1 MNNSPTS
8 TIESLLS
15 SNHRLTRL
23 AAQSTGSTVSS
34 AVWSTLSVLINDGP
48 RRIGDLA
55 RDARISQPGMTK
67 VIQNL
72 VQDEWVSRV
81 ADVDDSRA
89 WLIVVTDK
97 GRAALADWRVQLAEA
112 TSPVF
117 ADLSD
122 TEWKVLE
129 HAADILAARVGR
141 SEVAA

>member
-1 MNNSPTS
+1 MNTSPTS

-67 VIQNL
+67 VVQNL

-89 WLIVVTDK
+89 WLIVVSDK
-97 GRAALADWRVQLAEA
+97 GRAALNDWRVQLAEA
-112 TSPVF
+112 TAPVF
-117 ADLSD
+117 ADLPD
-122 TEWKVLE
+122 TDWKVLE
-129 HAADILAARVGR
+129 HAAEILAARVAR